1 MCHNSRVHR
10 RVGVRNSHITTPQ
23 PYAALCHPSTMNT
36 PPLHYPSTSS
46 HRPYAFPIP
55 SLYTRLPTPCRS
67 YTDLIRSLYN
77 ALQALYS
84 PYTVRISSHA
94 DPILSLY
101 ISYYALT
108 EPMQTL
114 YKQSLYRPSAG
125 IYCPSASSHKIE
137 VGNFNVDYN

>member
-1 MCHNSRVHR
+1 
-10 RVGVRNSHITTPQ
+10 
-23 PYAALCHPSTMNT
+23 MNT

-114 YKQSLYRPSAG
+114 YNPYTAPLPAYTVPMQARIKSKLEISMSSKVEIGFLEPNQID
-125 IYCPSASSHKIE
+125 IYMFE
-137 VGNFNVDYN
+137 VAK